1 MLVTVYLFLDEIKIP
16 VRSGFSKSI
25 SVRLV
30 LIVENKYDCFL
41 LAVEK
46 KIYITVTR

>member
-16 VRSGFSKSI
+16 VRSGLSKSI

-46 KIYITVTR
+46 KYI